1 MTRDALTD
9 AAAAIGVQVP
19 AAVLDHVRWTAEV
32 DVLAKE
38 DFGLALRAAPSGLAT
53 LLIPGSARAARS
65 VADLV
70 KAFVGP
76 SHARNRPAAAE
87 VHTGDPFGDAI
98 QALADGR
105 PLQVLSVPAGHE
117 KAYLQ
122 SLGRLLAVH
131 YRMPPI
137 AAQIVRPLAAILR
150 DFEAAVAR
158 GDVAEAVALREQAWS
173 TGRLSLVNRSFLD
186 ARVKAAEGDLDGLL
200 DHVHR
205 LRLVDLHLPGPV
217 EHAVVDALG
226 RRLLPTMADG
236 DHDALV
242 RAFREQVA
250 PRFGPV
256 FRDHRVAA
264 SPAARWAWVA
274 HYLAINPVPAAA
286 LDEVADQAG
295 EDERERLRS
304 VIGGAGEHLPGT
316 GELRMLGQAG
326 ENAAV
331 FAAAHA
337 GEDLPDDVRVDALT
351 RSSAALGDPV
361 REAQAQTILA
371 TQENE
376 ADDADA
382 DRAGGVRARE
392 VQPCLSPFAG
402 VDDWESWLRALFAH
416 PDADDAR
423 KVLDKGAARW
433 TERVGAGE
441 HDLHNWSEYVEA
453 LAGEAAFRRAL
464 PLLVQ
469 AVLPEGPD
477 AERLAAERADVCL
490 AFTYAI
496 AEDDEPGTAG
506 LEALGDLA
514 GALVATGL
522 GTDDY
527 ADIIDRCETVYRRL
541 SAPPRFARWVLDLTR
556 AVLEGPAPLDDA
568 RDGAIRRFV
577 ALLLPDARR
586 ARPLVGG
593 EVWTELAEMLEDV
606 GGLEDTLPTVRAA
619 AEAKSNDDAFSVLD
633 GRTLLLHTLVESAA
647 ERARAYLESAADVR
661 VLTDG
666 SHVGGSQLREKAAKA
681 DLVVVASR
689 AAKHAAFETI
699 RPAAGDRLIYSRGKG
714 WSSLVTAVTDALGRW
729 R

>member
-9 AAAAIGVQVP
+9 AADAIGVPVP
-19 AAVLDHVRWTAEV
+19 APVLDHVGWTAEV
-32 DVLAKE
+32 DVLAE
-38 DFGLALRAAPSGLAT
+38 ENFGMALRAGPTGLVT
-53 LLIPGSARAARS
+53 VFIPGSARAARS

-76 SHARNRPAAAE
+76 SHARNRPPAAE
-87 VHTGDPFGDAI
+87 VRPGDPFGDAI
-98 QALADGR
+98 LALADGR

-117 KAYLQ
+117 EAYLQ
-122 SLGRLLAVH
+122 SLGRLLEVH
-131 YRMPPI
+131 DRTPPI
-137 AAQIVRPLAAILR
+137 AARIVRPLAAILR

-186 ARVKAAEGDLDGLL
+186 ARVKAAEGDLDELL

-217 EHAVVDALG
+217 ENAVVDALG
-226 RRLLPTMADG
+226 QRLLPPMADG
-236 DHDALV
+236 DRDALV

-274 HYLAINPVPAAA
+274 HYLAIDPVPAAA
-286 LDEVADQAG
+286 LDEVAGQAG
-295 EDERERLRS
+295 EEEGERLRS
-304 VIGGAGEHLPGT
+304 VIGGAGDLPGT
-316 GELRMLGQAG
+316 DGLRTLAQAG

-331 FAAAHA
+331 FAAARA
-337 GEDLPDDVRVDALT
+337 GEGLPDDVRIDALT
-351 RSSAALGDPV
+351 RSSAALDDPV
-361 REAQAQTILA
+361 REAQAQAVLA
-371 TQENE
+371 TQEDETAE
-376 ADDADA
+376 AGAGHA
-382 DRAGGVRARE
+382 RAHE
-392 VQPCLSPFAG
+392 VQPHPSPFAK

-433 TERVGAGE
+433 TERVRARE
-441 HDLHNWSEYVEA
+441 YDLNNWAEYVEA

-477 AERLAAERADVCL
+477 AERLAAERADVLL

-506 LEALGDLA
+506 LEALGDLT
-514 GALVATGL
+514 GALLVTGL
-522 GTDDY
+522 GPDNYTDV
-527 ADIIDRCETVYRRL
+527 IGRCDTVYRRL
-541 SAPPRFARWVLDLTR
+541 SAPPRFARWVLDLTS
-556 AVLEGPAPLDDA
+556 AVLEGPAPSAEA
-568 RDGAIRRFV
+568 RDGAIRRLV

-586 ARPLVGG
+586 ARPVVGG

-606 GGLEDTLPTVRAA
+606 GGLKDTLPAVRAA
-619 AEAKSNDDAFSVLD
+619 AEAKSDDDVFSTLD
-633 GRTLLLHTLVESAA
+633 GRTILLHTLVESAA
-647 ERARAYLESAADVR
+647 ERARAFLESAANVR
-661 VLTDG
+661 VLTDS
-666 SHVGGSQLREKAAKA
+666 SHVGGSQLREQAANA

-699 RPAAGDRLIYSRGKG
+699 RPAASDRLTYARGKG
-714 WSSLVTAVTDALGRW
+714 WSSLVTAVREALSRW
-729 R
+729 T

>member
-9 AAAAIGVQVP
+9 AAATIGVPVP
-19 AAVLDHVRWTAEV
+19 APVLDHVRWTAEV
-32 DVLAKE
+32 EVLAKE
-38 DFGLALRAAPSGLAT
+38 DFGLALRAAPPGLAT
-53 LLIPGSARAARS
+53 VFIPGSARAARS

-87 VHTGDPFGDAI
+87 VRAGDRFGDAI
-98 QALADGR
+98 QALANGR

-117 KAYLQ
+117 TAYLQ

-131 YRMPPI
+131 DRTPPI
-137 AAQIVRPLAAILR
+137 AALIVRPLAAILR

-158 GDVAEAVALREQAWS
+158 GDVAEAVTLREQAWS
-173 TGRLSLVNRSFLD
+173 SGRLSLVNRSFLD

-226 RRLLPTMADG
+226 RRLLPPMADG
-236 DHDALV
+236 DRDALV

-274 HYLAINPVPAAA
+274 HYLAIDPVPAAA
-286 LDEVADQAG
+286 LDEVVSQAG
-295 EDERERLRS
+295 EDEGERLRS
-304 VIGGAGEHLPGT
+304 VIGVVGEHPPGT
-316 GELRMLGQAG
+316 SELRTLAHAG

-331 FAAAHA
+331 FASARA
-337 GEDLPDDVRVDALT
+337 GEDLPHDVRIDALT

-361 REAQAQTILA
+361 REAQAHAILA
-371 TQENE
+371 TQE
-376 ADDADA
+376 DDGGDM
-382 DRAGGVRARE
+382 DGAGDVRAHE
-392 VQPCLSPFAG
+392 VKPRPTPFAE

-423 KVLDKGAARW
+423 KVLDNGAARW
-433 TERVGAGE
+433 TERVHSGK
-441 HDLHNWSEYVEA
+441 HDLHSWSEYVEA
-453 LAGEAAFRRAL
+453 LAGEAVFRRAL

-469 AVLPEGPD
+469 TILPEGPY
-477 AERLAAERADVCL
+477 AERLVAERADVLL

-514 GALVATGL
+514 GALLATGL
-522 GTDDY
+522 GTDVY
-527 ADIIDRCETVYRRL
+527 ADIIGRCETVYRRL

-556 AVLEGPAPLDDA
+556 AALEGPAPSDEA
-568 RDGAIRRFV
+568 RDSAIRRLV

-593 EVWTELAEMLEDV
+593 EVWTELAEMLENV
-606 GGLEDTLPTVRAA
+606 GGLEDILPNVRAA
-619 AEAKSNDDAFSVLD
+619 AEAKSDDDAFSVLD
-633 GRTLLLHTLVESAA
+633 GRTVLLHTLVESAA
-647 ERARAYLESAADVR
+647 KRAQAYLESTADVR
-661 VLTDG
+661 VLTDS
-666 SHVGGSQLREKAAKA
+666 SHVGGSRLREQAARA

-699 RPAAGDRLIYSRGKG
+699 RPAASDRLTYARGKG
-714 WSSLVTAVTDALGRW
+714 WSSLVTAVTEALGRW
-729 R
+729 T

>member
-9 AAAAIGVQVP
+9 AAAAIGVPVP
-19 AAVLDHVRWTAEV
+19 ASVLDHVRWTAEV

-38 DFGLALRAAPSGLAT
+38 NFGLALRAAPTDLAT
-53 LLIPGSARAARS
+53 VFIPGSARAARS

-70 KAFVGP
+70 KAFIGP

-87 VHTGDPFGDAI
+87 VRTGDPFGDAV

-105 PLQVLSVPAGHE
+105 PLQVLSVPAEHE
-117 KAYLQ
+117 TAYLQ
-122 SLGRLLAVH
+122 SLSRLLAVH
-131 YRMPPI
+131 DRTPPI
-137 AAQIVRPLAAILR
+137 AAQIVRPLATILR

-226 RRLLPTMADG
+226 RRLLPPMTDR
-236 DHDALV
+236 DRDALV

-274 HYLAINPVPAAA
+274 HYLAIDPVPAAA
-286 LDEVADQAG
+286 LDEVVSQAG
-295 EDERERLRS
+295 EDEREWLLS

-316 GELRMLGQAG
+316 EELRMLAQAG

-331 FAAAHA
+331 FAAARVA
-337 GEDLPDDVRVDALT
+337 ADLPDDVRVDALT

-361 REAQAQTILA
+361 RAAQAHAIVV
-371 TQENE
+371 TQEDE
-376 ADDADA
+376 ADNTGGAGHA
-382 DRAGGVRARE
+382 RAHK
-392 VQPCLSPFAG
+392 VQPRPTPFAD

-423 KVLDKGAARW
+423 KVVDNGAARW
-433 TERVGAGE
+433 TERVLAGE
-441 HDLHNWSEYVEA
+441 HDLHGWSEYVEA

-477 AERLAAERADVCL
+477 AEQQAAERADVLL

-556 AVLEGPAPLDDA
+556 AVLEGPAPSDEA
-568 RDGAIRRFV
+568 RDGAIRRLV

-619 AEAKSNDDAFSVLD
+619 AEAKSDDDAFSVLD

-647 ERARAYLESAADVR
+647 ERARAYLASAADVR
-661 VLTDG
+661 VLTDS

-699 RPAAGDRLIYSRGKG
+699 RPAAGDRLIYARGKG
-714 WSSLVTAVTDALGRW
+714 WSSLVTAVTEALSRW
-729 R
+729 T